1 MSLVSPRLSPMP
13 RSAGW
18 PAHAV
23 AVLAAALTVLVPA
36 AHADEPLWEL
46 GLGVGGV
53 RLPHY
58 RGSDQV
64 HDLVL
69 PVPLAIYRGKIFRAT
84 REGARAV
91 LLDSDRFDFDVSV
104 AASAPTRGENN
115 RARSGMPNL
124 AGTLELGPNLNLTLA
139 QGPAWKV
146 DLRLPARAVVSLQS
160 RPQDLG
166 WTFGPVVNLDMQ
178 LAGWNV
184 GVQGGPTYG
193 SRRHHA
199 YFYDVAPAYATGSR
213 PAYTAKGGYGG
224 WRLTTGVSRR
234 LGSMWVGGFLRTDS
248 VAHAAF
254 EPSPLVRQ
262 RMQLS
267 FGLAVSWVLATSAER
282 VSVED

>member
-1 MSLVSPRLSPMP
+1 MSLASVPTRTPCAQRKRRALAWLP
-13 RSAGW
+13 
-18 PAHAV
+18 
-23 AVLAAALTVLVPA
+23 AVLLAVSLPA
-36 AHADEPLWEL
+36 QADEPLWEL

-58 RGSDQV
+58 RGSDQA

-91 LLDSDRFDFDVSV
+91 LLESDRFDFDLSV
-104 AASAPTRGENN
+104 AASAPTESDDN
-115 RARSGMPNL
+115 RARRGMPDL
-124 AGTLELGPNLNLTLA
+124 AGTVELGPNLNFTVA
-139 QGPAWKV
+139 QGRDWKL

-166 WTFGPVVNLDMQ
+166 WTLSPVLNVDVQ
-178 LAGWNV
+178 YQGWNI
-184 GVQGGPTYG
+184 GVQGGPMYG

-199 YFYDVAPAYATGSR
+199 YFYDVAPVYATGSR
-213 PAYTAKGGYGG
+213 AAYTAKGGYGG

-234 LGSMWVGGFLRTDS
+234 FGSMWVGGFLRTDS

-254 EPSPLVRQ
+254 EPSPLVQQ

-267 FGLAVSWVLATSAER
+267 FGLAVSWVLATSSER
-282 VSVED
+282 VSVDK